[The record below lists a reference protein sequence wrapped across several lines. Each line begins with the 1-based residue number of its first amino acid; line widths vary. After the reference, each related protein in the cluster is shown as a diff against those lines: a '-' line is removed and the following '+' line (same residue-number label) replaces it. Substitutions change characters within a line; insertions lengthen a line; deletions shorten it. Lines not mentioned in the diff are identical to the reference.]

1 MCVCGGGGGG
11 REGDFTITGT
21 LECALETPTWF
32 PKSRMYCHANHRRTS
47 IFTGQARKNIL
58 IGQNIYQTA
67 CCLAT
72 NI

>member
-1 MCVCGGGGGG
+1 MGDGGWGGGGV
-11 REGDFTITGT
+11 TVTGA
-21 LECALETPTWF
+21 LDCALETPTWF
-32 PKSRMYCHANHRRTS
+32 PNSRKYCYANHRRTS